1 MTLYFRLLLMFI
13 RCFFIRK
20 QSVLTPARMRFRVL
34 PFDCDINLHLNN
46 ARYFS
51 FMDLGRLQL
60 TAQLGL
66 LKEFYQERR
75 WVPVIAGVEMTFV
88 RALDPFQSFE
98 LVTRIL
104 AWDEYYV
111 YMEQRFESEGKLF
124 AIGLVKGAFL
134 AGNKKHPVSAVMESL
149 EPGAMS
155 PPLPETVL
163 CWQGLAQAKKK
174 GSMNET

>member
-13 RCFFIRK
+13 RCFFIQK
-20 QSVLTPARMRFRVL
+20 QPVLTAARMQFRVL

-66 LKEFYQERR
+66 LKEFYRERR
-75 WVPVIAGVEMTFV
+75 WVPVIAGTEMTFL

-111 YMEQRFESEGKLF
+111 YMEQRFEVNGKLF
-124 AIGLVKGAFL
+124 AIALVKGAFL
-134 AGNKKHPVSAVMESL
+134 SENKKHPVSAVMETL
-149 EPGAMS
+149 EPGAIS
-155 PPLPETVL
+155 PPIPDAVL
-163 CWQGLAQAKKK
+163 HWQNLAQAKKK
-174 GSMNET
+174 SS